1 MKHVSRVDC
10 FDNCKIHEVY
20 TKPKKVVSKYTWTP
34 DSPRADGTD
43 GFTFT
48 LIISIGGHDA
58 DVPGGYLGP
67 LCRPPQVLHPAGPR
81 GQLLP
86 SGGKIIK
93 KGFPEN

>member
-20 TKPKKVVSKYTWTP
+20 TKPEKVVSKYTWTP

-48 LIISIGGHDA
+48 LIISIGAMMQMSPEDIWDPSA
-58 DVPGGYLGP
+58 DPHKYYTPRDLGDNFF
-67 LCRPPQVLHPAGPR
+67 
-81 GQLLP
+81 LL
-86 SGGKIIK
+86 
-93 KGFPEN
+93 EAR